1 MHRPSQ
7 QSPSHWK
14 GVRRASVCDMETAIF
29 GEPEP
34 KWSST
39 THGATFR
46 TNPSD
51 IVFEVPRNHWKE
63 VSGLQPSFEDD
74 PKDGMLVYFPK
85 VTKESKHIYGI
96 KNKFGMS
103 TGGANWKWAKA
114 RQLRVFKVEKVAR
127 KELLR
132 VLIVLHRDAKLD
144 PKIRAHMDRHFT
156 KVHTPIA
163 VRANK
168 NKGQT
173 RLEVTDDTTIQ
184 TQIDYPSASLRSS
197 TVMPV
202 AEWVNS
208 TPSKSSGHN
217 TRSTSSSVSSVSST
231 GAIGARADSRSS
243 NANM

>member
-114 RQLRVFKVEKVAR
+114 RQLRVFKVEKVAARR

-132 VLIVLHRDAKLD
+132 VFIVLRRGAK
-144 PKIRAHMDRHFT
+144 PHKKIQEYMDHHYT
-156 KVHTPIA
+156 KVCVQETPIA
-163 VRANK
+163 VRANVSK
-168 NKGQT
+168 K
-173 RLEVTDDTTIQ
+173 RFEVTDDTTIQ
-184 TQIDYPSASLRSS
+184 TQIPFPASSQRSP
-197 TVMPV
+197 VMP
-202 AEWVNS
+202 AAASAN
-208 TPSKSSGHN
+208 TPSKRSVRSAS
-217 TRSTSSSVSSVSST
+217 TRLSSVSPVSPLGATPPSVS
-231 GAIGARADSRSS
+231 
-243 NANM
+243 